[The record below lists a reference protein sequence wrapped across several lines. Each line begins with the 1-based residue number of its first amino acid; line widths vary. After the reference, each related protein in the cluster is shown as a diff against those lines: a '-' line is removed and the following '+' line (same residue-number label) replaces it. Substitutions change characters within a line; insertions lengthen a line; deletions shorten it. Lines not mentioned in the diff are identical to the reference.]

1 MTAATN
7 LPLCHRLVVRGELH
21 VPRAFHIGR
30 GSASLLSDI
39 ALRRNG
45 DGQPYIPGS
54 SLAGLLRSA
63 AESLA
68 PYTVGKEP
76 CEGRDTPCVIC
87 DLFGWAPRQAER
99 GAGRASRIYVEDALP
114 ITAAPDVVE
123 IREHVGMDRRQG
135 TARAQ
140 LQYNREVAP
149 GDMRFSFELTV
160 EEPVADDVHLL
171 LAVLD
176 EWSDPDIGLRLGG
189 RTSAGLGY
197 ARLELGDKP
206 FYALDFDDD
215 ALLLAYLQ
223 TPIEEDE
230 LSRLPDA
237 ANLGRQELLQRA
249 GAAVDPLSVKRLER
263 YLPQRLMLDLVLE
276 TVEPLLV
283 VGYIPK
289 LITADGKGSDA
300 EPVTAM
306 FMKVSGE
313 TREQV
318 FLPGSSLKGVLR
330 SRAEMIVRTLNYYRG
345 YESSVAAHV
354 DPSAAEDAYRTRIA
368 ACAITHKIPDKEPPE
383 GKAYPEPERVYGCF
397 GGRYMN
403 TAEDAEESAVYDASC
418 VTCRLFGNTA
428 LAGRLVVGDGIW
440 EGETEPA
447 MKLFDHVAIDRF
459 SGGAADA
466 RKFDTYPLLPGS
478 QFKVRLELTRP
489 EPWMFGLLALLI
501 KDLQDEDIWVGHATH
516 RGYGRVKARVDH
528 ASLWTI
534 AGSELDAKAQKHGLP
549 LAADGHRPYRRYALD
564 VAAWP
569 PGTAEKANSTRK
581 LLQEAFAEF
590 QALVEALEQQKLGR
604 VLAEEG

>member
-1 MTAATN
+1 MTADTN

-30 GSASLLSDI
+30 GSASLLSDM

-68 PYTVGKEP
+68 PYAVGKEP

-87 DLFGWAPRQAER
+87 NLFGWAPRQEER

-140 LQYNREVAP
+140 LQYDREVAP

-197 ARLELGDKP
+197 ARLEMGDKA
-206 FYALDFDDD
+206 FYGLDFDDD

-249 GAAVDPLSVKRLER
+249 GAAPNPLDVKQMER

-276 TVEPLLV
+276 AVEPLLV

-289 LITADGKGSDA
+289 LIMADGKGSDA
-300 EPVTAM
+300 EPVTAV
-306 FMKVSGE
+306 FLEASGG

-318 FLPGSSLKGVLR
+318 FLSGSSLKGVLR
-330 SRAEMIVRTLNYYRG
+330 SRAEMIVRTQNYYRG
-345 YESSVAAHV
+345 YESSVAAHA
-354 DPSAAEDAYRTRIA
+354 DSDAAEDAYRARIA
-368 ACAITHKIPDKEPPE
+368 ACAITHKIPDKEPAE
-383 GKAYPEPERVYGCF
+383 GKPEPERLYGCF

-403 TAEDAEESAVYDASC
+403 TAEA
-418 VTCRLFGNTA
+418 
-428 LAGRLVVGDGIW
+428 
-440 EGETEPA
+440 
-447 MKLFDHVAIDRF
+447 
-459 SGGAADA
+459 A
-466 RKFDTYPLLPGS
+466 RKRTS
-478 QFKVRLELTRP
+478 MT
-489 EPWMFGLLALLI
+489 
-501 KDLQDEDIWVGHATH
+501 
-516 RGYGRVKARVDH
+516 
-528 ASLWTI
+528 
-534 AGSELDAKAQKHGLP
+534 
-549 LAADGHRPYRRYALD
+549 
-564 VAAWP
+564 P
-569 PGTAEKANSTRK
+569 P
-581 LLQEAFAEF
+581 
-590 QALVEALEQQKLGR
+590 V
-604 VLAEEG
+604 